1 MDATHYIL
9 WERPVLS
16 WSQRSA
22 EGKAQGAS
30 KASQK
35 YWPPAGY
42 NGSYIPSSWKGYILY
57 IVPPCMVLALCN
69 PQQCGVYEL
78 WSDETQGYNCMRER
92 NLCDFLKSG
101 LSTSSCNLYLCVS
114 VSQVSLISASSDLF
128 I

>member
-1 MDATHYIL
+1 MQPIISFGKGQCFPGAKEVPRAKPKALPRLHKSTGL
-9 WERPVLS
+9 PV
-16 WSQRSA
+16 
-22 EGKAQGAS
+22 
-30 KASQK
+30 
-35 YWPPAGY
+35 GY

-114 VSQVSLISASSDLF
+114 VSQVSLISASSDPF